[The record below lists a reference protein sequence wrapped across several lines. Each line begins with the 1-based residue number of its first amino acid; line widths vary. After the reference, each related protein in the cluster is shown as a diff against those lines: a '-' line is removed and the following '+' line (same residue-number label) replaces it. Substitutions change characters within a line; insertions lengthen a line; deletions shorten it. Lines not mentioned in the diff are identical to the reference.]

1 MDLRLGSWREGFFYA
16 RELDRLLGS
25 GCIEELNHIH
35 NLRDAKSYLSDIL
48 FNVSYAKA
56 AEVLKKLGKKTNPFD
71 DRYPLTTYLKN
82 KFSNEQQLPDSA
94 YQWIEDNQ
102 RACAF
107 CYHFLQK
114 RAGEFNFRGFKLEG
128 ENGYRVTPK
137 DSRSALT
144 NTNQKPNYHEFIKS
158 HNLIRTPHIF
168 SRECLNDN
176 HSERLTSIKLALKNS
191 EVSLEN
197 QKYLILLLR
206 DAWKEVLSNSS
217 IEKFHRWLTEDS
229 LLKSK
234 YINNYF
240 TNKYDHFTLP
250 WKPVDDSEE
259 FTAIHAHFDYYFLIN
274 HDITEARF
282 HQARSAW
289 NQRKFQNK
297 NKGNKSR
304 SISMSER
311 TNKRLDWLVKNKDQ
325 KINVVIKELIDQEFK
340 FLGGPSNL

>member
-1 MDLRLGSWREGFFYA
+1 MDLQLVSWREGLFYA
-16 RELDRLLGS
+16 HELDLLLGS
-25 GCIEELNHIH
+25 HCGEELNRIR
-35 NLRDAKSYLSDIL
+35 NLREAEDYLRDIL
-48 FNVSYAKA
+48 FNVTYAKA
-56 AEVLKKLGKKTNPFD
+56 EEVLKKLGKDTNQFD
-71 DRYPLTTYLKN
+71 DRHPLTTHLKS
-82 KFSNEQQLPDSA
+82 KFSDEEQLPDSA

-107 CYHFLQK
+107 SYHFLQK
-114 RAGEFNFRGFKLEG
+114 MAGEFNFRGFILEG
-128 ENGYRVTPK
+128 ANGYRVTPK

-144 NTNQKPNYHEFIKS
+144 NTNRKPNYHEFIKS
-158 HNLIRTPHIF
+158 HNLIRTPHVF
-168 SRECLNDN
+168 SRESLNDN

-197 QKYLILLLR
+197 QKYLISLLR

-229 LLKSK
+229 CLKSK
-234 YINNYF
+234 YINKYF
-240 TNKYDHFTLP
+240 TNKYNNFTLS

-297 NKGNKSR
+297 NKGTKSR

-311 TNKRLDWLVKNKDQ
+311 TNKRLDWLAKNKDE
-325 KINVVIKELIDQEFK
+325 KINAVIKKLIDLEFEHS
-340 FLGGPSNL
+340 GGPSKL